1 MKVSES
7 ITRLRRILRDR
18 DSSIFID
25 DVIVRVWNEVYLKL
39 SSQSGILD
47 GIVNLPVP
55 PTSYT
60 TYSQEWEED
69 FTSKPS
75 SLVYNFL
82 SPFTYTQP
90 WEPVAEMDLD
100 PQVIGGVTCTHGWE
114 SYYEVIQNRIKHH
127 FPDDYLSC
135 VYTSYDE
142 KPIEWVFRKEVEGG
156 NTAFK
161 SRTGAYP
168 SIYVDGV
175 ESMDFYLYPKVTSTY
190 GLTDIN
196 GEYGELAYDLDG
208 TLTFNSDYGVG
219 IFSSEDDMSSNYG
232 CIVMYQE
239 MEDAIHLIYKRKPRE
254 VTQSTDDIE
263 IPKWCVKYVEFGV
276 LSRLFSMNSDVF
288 NNQLAGYFSQRYEFG
303 LETIRLAVSK
313 MRGSRVY
320 KREDPRGVGQ
330 VGRKLADLPSHYPS
344 YWGNR

>member
-18 DSSIFID
+18 DSHVFTD
-25 DVIVRVWNEVYLKL
+25 GVIVRVWNEIYLKF
-39 SSQSGILD
+39 SAQSGVLN
-47 GIVNLPVP
+47 GVVNLPVP

-60 TYSQEWEED
+60 TYTQEWEEE
-69 FTSKPS
+69 FTAKPS

-90 WEPVAEMDLD
+90 WEPVAELGVN
-100 PQVIGGVTCTHGWE
+100 PQTTGGFTCTHGWE
-114 SYYEVIQNRIKHH
+114 SHYEDIQNRVKHH
-127 FPDDYLSC
+127 FPDDYLSSI
-135 VYTSYDE
+135 YTAYDN
-142 KPIEWVFRKEVEGG
+142 KPINWVYRKEVEFG
-156 NTAFK
+156 NTVFK
-161 SRTGAYP
+161 DRTGVYP
-168 SIYVDGV
+168 SIYVDSV

-190 GLTDIN
+190 GLTDIT
-196 GEYGELAYDLDG
+196 GDYGELVYDSTG
-208 TLTFNSDYGVG
+208 TLTFDSDYGVG
-219 IFSSEDDMSSNYG
+219 VFSSSDDMSSNYG

-239 MEDAIHLIYKRKPRE
+239 IENAIHLIYKKKPRE

-276 LSRLFSMNSDVF
+276 LSRLFQMNSDVY
-288 NNQLAGYFSQRYEFG
+288 NKQLGDYFSQRYEFG
-303 LETIRLAVSK
+303 LETTQIAISK
-313 MRGSRVY
+313 MRGPRVY
-320 KREDPRGVGQ
+320 KRDDMRGVGQ